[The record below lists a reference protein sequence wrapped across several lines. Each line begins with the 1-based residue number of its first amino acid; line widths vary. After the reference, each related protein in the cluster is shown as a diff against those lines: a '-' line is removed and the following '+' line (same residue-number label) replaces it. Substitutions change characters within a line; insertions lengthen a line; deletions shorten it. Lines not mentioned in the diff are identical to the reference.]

1 MHIAH
6 LEQPNFALRALPG
19 LIGGPTLGIRIVLA
33 GPSLYSRV
41 ILILAAVFLLYLLL
55 RWFSRLPP
63 QQATGIIRRTLFGLA
78 LGVLILLAATGRL
91 HWFFALAASAI
102 PLLRRWLPLLLRNL
116 PFFSGLYR
124 HYKADRATRPPPSGQ
139 RSEIETVYLRMYLDH
154 DNGQM
159 SGEVLAGRFK
169 DTQLGE
175 MELDQLLLLLEEC
188 QAEDS
193 DSVALL
199 ETYLDREHGDQW
211 REHQTSSQA
220 GQGASP
226 EIREMSQ
233 KEAYEIL
240 GLELGANKDEI
251 IATHRRLMQRLH
263 PDRGGSDWL
272 AAKLNQAKDLLLNQ

>member
-1 MHIAH
+1 M
-6 LEQPNFALRALPG
+6 
-19 LIGGPTLGIRIVLA
+19 
-33 GPSLYSRV
+33 YSRV

-63 QQATGIIRRTLFGLA
+63 EQATRIFRRALFGLA

-91 HWFFALAASAI
+91 HWLFALAASAI

-116 PFFSGLYR
+116 PLLSSLYR
-124 HYKADRATRPPPSGQ
+124 RYSTSRATRPPPSGQ
-139 RSEIETVYLRMYLDH
+139 RSEIETAYLRMYLDH

-159 SGEVLAGRFK
+159 SGEVLAGRFR
-169 DTQLGE
+169 DMRLGE
-175 MELDQLLLLLEEC
+175 MELDQLLLLLDEC
-188 QAEDS
+188 QAEDA

-211 REHQTSSQA
+211 REHRTSRQA
-220 GQGASP
+220 GQDASP
-226 EIREMSQ
+226 EIREMSHR
-233 KEAYEIL
+233 EAYEIL
-240 GLELGANKDEI
+240 GLEPGANRDEI